1 MEVTKVNFKKINI
14 IILFSILSLM
24 LLIGSI
30 NIFAAEIS
38 ILDQVIKRGEI
49 KVGMILT
56 LPPIASRDDKGNPVG
71 FEPDIAQLLADT
83 LGVKLTIV
91 ELTGPTRVPAVAAG
105 KVDIAIADFTRTLKR
120 AKTIA
125 FSEVP
130 YMNIGV
136 TFLLPKDS
144 KYNTYEDLKA
154 AGDSLTIGISRGGT
168 SEQSIPMLLPEAVI
182 KRFSEHSDEFLAL
195 QSGTV
200 DVVSEDSIFVALQV
214 KMHPELYK
222 GTGGVF
228 TREAIC
234 AGVAADDMKWLNW
247 VNLFFHELNAS
258 GKTRELYIKW
268 FGSEPPKIPS
278 WVAGE

>member
-1 MEVTKVNFKKINI
+1 MNFKKLNI
-14 IILFSILSLM
+14 VVLLSILSLI
-24 LLIGSI
+24 LLLGSSS
-30 NIFAAEIS
+30 IFAQGSVAENS
-38 ILDQVIKRGEI
+38 ILDQIIKRGEI
-49 KVGMILT
+49 RVGMILT

-105 KVDIAIADFTRTLKR
+105 KVDIAIADFTRTLER

-136 TFLLPKDS
+136 TFLLSKNS

-168 SEQSIPMLLPEAVI
+168 SEQNIPMLLPEAVI
-182 KRFSEHSDEFLAL
+182 KKFSEYSDEFLAL
-195 QSGTV
+195 QSGTI
-200 DVVSEDSIFVALQV
+200 DVVSEDSIVVDMQI
-214 KMHPELYK
+214 KMYPEIYK

-228 TREAIC
+228 SREEIC
-234 AGVAADDMKWLNW
+234 AGLAAGDIKWFNW
-247 VNLFFHELNAS
+247 VNLFFHELNAN
-258 GKTRELYIKW
+258 GKTVELYIKW
-268 FGSEPPKIPS
+268 FGNKPPKIPS
-278 WVAGE
+278 WIGSE